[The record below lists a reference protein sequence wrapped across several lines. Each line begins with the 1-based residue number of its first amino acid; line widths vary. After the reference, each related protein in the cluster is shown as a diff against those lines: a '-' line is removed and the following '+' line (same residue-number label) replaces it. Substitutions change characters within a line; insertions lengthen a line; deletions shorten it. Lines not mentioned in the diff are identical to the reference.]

1 MVVRRQER
9 FPEPREVQE
18 VSGWVGWGLHP
29 STALSSSTAST
40 RKVMDGHRST
50 LSAAPLTDAEQ
61 LLVLLG
67 SCGLE
72 ALQKPSG
79 DMEDVV
85 RVREKSFQ
93 VKIRQLKGTT
103 MTQGKP
109 NTIDRGQSCVLE
121 ALTPS

>member
-1 MVVRRQER
+1 MVVRRQQH

-29 STALSSSTAST
+29 GTALGSSTGST
-40 RKVMDGHRST
+40 RKGMDGHGSA

-61 LLVLLG
+61 LLVLLS

-72 ALQKPSG
+72 TLQKPSG

-93 VKIRQLKGTT
+93 VKIRQLKGTK
-103 MTQGKP
+103 MPQGKP
-109 NTIDRGQSCVLE
+109 NTTDRGGSCVLE